1 MLIFD
6 FQIRDKIPL
15 FMSNTHRISSRKDT
29 VFTVVMGATVLFCF
43 ALAIPLLSQ
52 PLTKETV
59 IGGAVI
65 FSSNG
70 LLLWLWLG
78 TSYTLSDTHLGWK
91 SGPLHGSIPLK
102 DIKKIT
108 VGKTLWVGMRPAT
121 ALGGLII
128 HYQAYEEIYIS
139 PKDQEAFVA
148 LLESRVPDLK
158 VLRP

>member
-1 MLIFD
+1 
-6 FQIRDKIPL
+6 
-15 FMSNTHRISSRKDT
+15 MSITHRISSRKDT

-43 ALAIPLLSQ
+43 ALAIPLVFQ

-59 IGGAVI
+59 MGGVVVLV
-65 FSSNG
+65 SNG

-102 DIKKIT
+102 EIKKIT

-128 HYQAYEEIYIS
+128 HYQAYEEIYIT
-139 PKDQEAFVA
+139 PKDQETFVA
-148 LLESRVPDLK
+148 LLESRIPDLK

>member
-1 MLIFD
+1 
-6 FQIRDKIPL
+6 
-15 FMSNTHRISSRKDT
+15 MSKTLRISSRKDT
-29 VFTVVMGATVLFCF
+29 AFTVVMGGTVLFCF
-43 ALAIPLLSQ
+43 ALAIPLLYQ
-52 PLTKETV
+52 PLNRETMLGGVV
-59 IGGAVI
+59 ILV
-65 FSSNG
+65 SNA

-78 TSYTLSDTHLGWK
+78 TSYSLSDTHLGWK
-91 SGPLHGSIPLK
+91 SGPLRGCIPLK

-158 VLRP
+158 VIRP

>member
-1 MLIFD
+1 MLIFI
-6 FQIRDKIPL
+6 FQIRDKISL
-15 FMSNTHRISSRKDT
+15 FMSNTLRISSRKDT
-29 VFTVVMGATVLFCF
+29 VFTIVMGATVLFCF
-43 ALAIPLLSQ
+43 ALAIPLLFQ
-52 PLTKETV
+52 PLTKETA

-65 FSSNG
+65 FGSNG

-78 TSYTLSDTHLGWK
+78 TSYTLSNTHLGWK
-91 SGPLHGSIPLK
+91 SGPLSGSIPLK

-139 PKDQEAFVA
+139 PKDQEAFIS
-148 LLESRVPDLK
+148 LLQQRLPDLT
-158 VLRP
+158 VIRP